1 MNQVYKNQVR
11 LLLQILPYVAQ
22 EKIFALKGG
31 TAINM
36 FIWDM
41 PRLSVDLDLTY
52 INFDKRDVINKLTK
66 IFYLIQLITQVTKRS
81 CRPIKELRFNF
92 VNCKQLLTH
101 LKLKTKSRSLAFAI
115 WFPAFYSKA
124 FTLMYIHNS
133 LFLCIRYSIVKGW

>member
-1 MNQVYKNQVR
+1 MNQVR

-101 LKLKTKSRSLAFAI
+101 L
-115 WFPAFYSKA
+115 
-124 FTLMYIHNS
+124 N
-133 LFLCIRYSIVKGW
+133 